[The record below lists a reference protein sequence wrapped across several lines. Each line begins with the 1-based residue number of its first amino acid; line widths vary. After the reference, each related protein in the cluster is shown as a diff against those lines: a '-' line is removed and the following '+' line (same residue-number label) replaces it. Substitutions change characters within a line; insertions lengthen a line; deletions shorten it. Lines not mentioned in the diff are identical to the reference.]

1 MCAHAI
7 QPCLKKICSIRNFQ
21 TRTRVSLSGVI
32 ILRLR
37 DLGGVADICAALF
50 LGGKLVKRI
59 ILSAAAVFTVAT
71 VAHAGELSD
80 IQAQS
85 KELREQNQALT
96 KRIADLERRQRKLEA
111 QPAKP
116 PVVAARS
123 ANPGESMAADLAY
136 KAEYKKAPVDDSLM
150 WHGITLYGLV
160 DMGVT
165 YQSHGAPLSNT
176 AGLGLNYLITKNR

>member
-1 MCAHAI
+1 LHRAI
-7 QPCLKKICSIRNFQ
+7 FRGTI
-21 TRTRVSLSGVI
+21 
-32 ILRLR
+32 
-37 DLGGVADICAALF
+37 
-50 LGGKLVKRI
+50 VKRT

-116 PVVAARS
+116 PAVAARP
-123 ANPGESMAADLAY
+123 ANPGDSMAADLAY
-136 KAEYKKAPVDDSLM
+136 KPE
-150 WHGITLYGLV
+150 
-160 DMGVT
+160 
-165 YQSHGAPLSNT
+165 
-176 AGLGLNYLITKNR
+176 